1 MKFSFQAIFTL
12 VSHNREFLYKP
23 RGFTSIEEHDA
34 VIVENWNKVI
44 KYNDCVF
51 LLGDLMLNDNES
63 GIKKLNML
71 NGTIYYIRGNHCSN
85 ARCVM
90 YEKQTNMHPLCGS
103 FFTSWASL
111 EKIKGYS
118 LYLSHY
124 PTMVGSL
131 EDMSPLSKRLIN
143 LHGHLHTKNKFYQD
157 IPFMYNVALDAH
169 NNTPVSF
176 DEIVA
181 DIEAKKDECLAML

>member
-1 MKFSFQAIFTL
+1 MTIWATSDLHFF
-12 VSHNREFLYKP
+12 HNREFLYKP
-23 RGFTSIEEHDA
+23 RGFNSIEEHNEI
-34 VIVENWNKVI
+34 IVQNWNKSI
-44 KYNDCVF
+44 KNTDTVY
-51 LLGDLMLNDNES
+51 LLGDLMLNNNEG
-63 GIKKLNML
+63 GIKLLNQL
-71 NGTIYYIRGNHCSN
+71 QGKIYYIRGNHCTDN
-85 ARCVM
+85 RCEL
-90 YEKQTNMHPLCGS
+90 YKNTNMIPLCGD
-103 FFTSWASL
+103 FFSSWASL

-143 LHGHLHTKNKFYQD
+143 LHGHLHSKNKFYQD

-176 DEIVA
+176 DEIIA

>member
-23 RGFTSIEEHDA
+23 RGFTSIEEHDTA
-34 VIVENWNKVI
+34 IVENWNKVV

-71 NGTIYYIRGNHCSN
+71 NGTIYYIRGNHDSN
-85 ARCVM
+85 ARCVL
-90 YEKQTNMHPLCGS
+90 YEEQTNMHPLCGS
-103 FFTSWASL
+103 FFFSWASL
-111 EKIKGYS
+111 EKIKGYN

-131 EDMSPLSKRLIN
+131 EDMSPLNKRLIN
-143 LHGHLHTKNKFYQD
+143 IHGHTHSKNKFYQD
-157 IPFMYNVALDAH
+157 IPFMYNIALDAH

-176 DEIVA
+176 NEIIA
-181 DIEAKKDECLAML
+181 DIEVKKDECLAML